1 MRRAARAGM
10 GETVTARGCS
20 SHPEGSE
27 PAGAGPPRKWADL
40 SLVLPLQ
47 LRLLLESAL
56 VDPRDVL
63 QQAAHALHCLRL
75 VHIPLTARRTG
86 APVFAASMRQGA
98 LCVLHSRELRVLR
111 QSGGR
116 RTAKQL
122 QPPPHLRGTR
132 VRSSRVPAACA
143 RSVCSDD
150 SSCRIFESAS
160 AWVRLSASASRPRP
174 MAADGTPPIL
184 VTPERS
190 FATRE
195 SVGLW
200 ARAGHAVRGGRQEAG
215 TAHGRRS
222 CIAGALA
229 ALKPMLLRDPAN
241 FPPGISSV
249 VGVPHV
255 PSPCVAQSESSAG
268 WSVPAGRIG
277 CPPGTTG
284 RPPPCALRQH
294 CPQTRDKP
302 SEHLRCGWP
311 GPPLPAEV
319 SARRVA
325 KQRARA

>member
-1 MRRAARAGM
+1 VLLHQLGHELHRIRVRLGRRTRRLVYLSERAVVQVFDLALVPRLQVCERPLRVLTVPIQLRQSPQRARDSQMRRAARAGM

-47 LRLLLESAL
+47 LCLLLESAL

-75 VHIPLTARRTG
+75 VRIPLTARRTG

-116 RTAKQL
+116 RTTKQL
-122 QPPPHLRGTR
+122 PPPPHLRGTR

-160 AWVRLSASASRPRP
+160 A
-174 MAADGTPPIL
+174 
-184 VTPERS
+184 
-190 FATRE
+190 
-195 SVGLW
+195 
-200 ARAGHAVRGGRQEAG
+200 
-215 TAHGRRS
+215 
-222 CIAGALA
+222 
-229 ALKPMLLRDPAN
+229 
-241 FPPGISSV
+241 
-249 VGVPHV
+249 
-255 PSPCVAQSESSAG
+255 
-268 WSVPAGRIG
+268 
-277 CPPGTTG
+277 
-284 RPPPCALRQH
+284 
-294 CPQTRDKP
+294 
-302 SEHLRCGWP
+302 
-311 GPPLPAEV
+311 
-319 SARRVA
+319 
-325 KQRARA
+325 